1 MELYLFWN
9 VDTKAK
15 KQPPKMN
22 NIARISVRDIRKI
35 ELIKIKIQNL
45 ANNCFGGLN
54 QKSPPTIRSKFNSEP
69 IPKITCDI
77 LKIDWLILIL
87 MRSILWISRT
97 EVPAILLIF
106 GGFIAL
112 VSTFQQHYN
121 FCKSSKDLK
130 KLNLLIKLSAWLTYL
145 EFFET

>member
-1 MELYLFWN
+1 
-9 VDTKAK
+9 
-15 KQPPKMN
+15 MN

-77 LKIDWLILIL
+77 LKID
-87 MRSILWISRT
+87 
-97 EVPAILLIF
+97 
-106 GGFIAL
+106 
-112 VSTFQQHYN
+112 
-121 FCKSSKDLK
+121 
-130 KLNLLIKLSAWLTYL
+130 
-145 EFFET
+145 